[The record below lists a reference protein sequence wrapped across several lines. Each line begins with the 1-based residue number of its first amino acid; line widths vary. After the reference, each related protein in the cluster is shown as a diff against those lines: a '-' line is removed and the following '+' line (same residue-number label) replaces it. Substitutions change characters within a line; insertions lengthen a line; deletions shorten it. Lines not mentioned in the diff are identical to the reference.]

1 MGKPRRR
8 RRRRIRTRTR
18 TTPTSLKEVIFVHSF
33 IRSIVHPR
41 EREIERE
48 RLGAN
53 ELPTSITDTNTFFI
67 NETKNK
73 NNNNINNTSLRE
85 VIFVHSFNRTIVQ
98 SFEREREGKKERRRE
113 GEKERDR

>member
-53 ELPTSITDTNTFFI
+53 ELPTSITDTNTFFT

-73 NNNNINNTSLRE
+73 NNNNNRRSNIR
-85 VIFVHSFNRTIVQ
+85 SFVQ
-98 SFEREREGKKERRRE
+98 SFEREKER
-113 GEKERDR
+113 KRDW